1 MLRSPRKTRTRRHP
15 AELLVFSLA
24 ISTAGGVGVSLCGG
38 TVALAGNN
46 QAPLPPVSPN
56 PGPAD
61 WPMPAPTY
69 QPPPRRMPPPGMYQS
84 GANSTQL
91 QTGTQNTML
100 QTGTQNTMLQ
110 TGTQNTM
117 LQTGTQ
123 NTMLQTGTV
132 GTMIQSG
139 TNSSLIQGGVNKE
152 AGPVNILILLDCS
165 YSMKENLEHGMQ
177 KMDAAKMVL
186 QQALARVPSDVNLGL
201 RVFGQGYTGDP
212 FMDCKQSALLVPLGQ
227 GNRRSIIE
235 RTRQVHPYGL
245 TPLEYALRQAAEN
258 DLQGLNGPK
267 TLILISDGA
276 DTCGGNPC
284 EFIKQLPR
292 LGIKLKV
299 DIVGLSLKNRP
310 DDILARNQL
319 NCITERSGGK
329 YYDANTAAQLIES
342 ISASV
347 NKAISGRVIIK
358 PGTPAKNVDTPVELQ
373 EIQLKEQPLKA
384 PEAQPLG
391 APEAQ
396 PLGAPD
402 SRQMGAP
409 DSQPLQKK

>member
-1 MLRSPRKTRTRRHP
+1 MLKKPRKTRTRRHP
-15 AELLVFSLA
+15 VELLVFALA
-24 ISTAGGVGVSLCGG
+24 IGTAGGVAISLANG

-46 QAPLPPVSPN
+46 QAPLPPVSPQ
-56 PGPAD
+56 PEPAG

-69 QPPPRRMPPPGMYQS
+69 QPPPRRMPPPGAYQG
-84 GANSTQL
+84 GASSTQ
-91 QTGTQNTML
+91 L

-139 TNSSLIQGGVNKE
+139 TNSSLIQGGVLKD
-152 AGPVNILILLDCS
+152 AGPVNILILLDAS
-165 YSMKENLEHGMQ
+165 YSMKENLERGMQ

-186 QQALARVPSDVNLGL
+186 QQAIQRIPSDVNVGL
-201 RVFGQGYTGDP
+201 RVFGQGYTGEP
-212 FMDCKQSALLVPLGQ
+212 MMDCRQSALLVPLGQ

-235 RTRQVHPYGL
+235 KVRQIHPYGL
-245 TPLEYALRQAAEN
+245 TPLTYALRQAAEN
-258 DLQGLNGPK
+258 DLSGLQGPK

-276 DTCGGNPC
+276 DTCGENPC

-299 DIVGLSLKNRP
+299 DIVGLSLKNRFE
-310 DDILARNQL
+310 DIAARNQL
-319 NCITERSGGK
+319 NCITEQSGGK
-329 YYDANTAAQLIES
+329 YYDAKTAAELIES

-373 EIQLKEQPLKA
+373 EIQLREQPLKA
-384 PEAQPLG
+384 PEAQPLK
-391 APEAQ
+391 APDAQ
-396 PLGAPD
+396 PLQTPGT
-402 SRQMGAP
+402 
-409 DSQPLQKK
+409 QPQK

>member
-1 MLRSPRKTRTRRHP
+1 MGLSLGIAFGVVQELR
-15 AELLVFSLA
+15 AF
-24 ISTAGGVGVSLCGG
+24 AGD
-38 TVALAGNN
+38 N
-46 QAPLPPVSPN
+46 QAPLPPVSPS
-56 PGPAD
+56 PDPAG
-61 WPMPAPTY
+61 WPLPAPSY
-69 QPPPRRMPPPGMYQS
+69 QPPPRRNPQMYQG
-84 GANSTQL
+84 GANSAQLQTGTQNTLL

-110 TGTQNTM
+110 TGTAGA
-117 LQTGTQ
+117 L
-123 NTMLQTGTV
+123 
-132 GTMIQSG
+132 IQSG
-139 TNSSLIQGGVNKE
+139 TASSLIRGGVDKE

-165 YSMKENLEHGMQ
+165 FSMKEKLEGNMQ

-186 QQALARVPSDVNLGL
+186 QQALTRVPSDVNLGL

-235 RTRQVHPYGL
+235 RVRQVHPYGL
-245 TPLEYALRQAAEN
+245 TPLEYGLRQAAEN
-258 DLQGLNGPK
+258 DLAGLNGPK

-292 LGIKLKV
+292 MGIKLKV

-310 DDILARNQL
+310 DDVMARHQL
-319 NCITERSGGK
+319 KCITETSGGK

-347 NKAISGRVIIK
+347 NKAISGRVIMK
-358 PGTPAKNVDTPVELQ
+358 PGVPATNIDTPVELQ
-373 EIQLKEQPLKA
+373 EIQLQPMKA
-384 PEAQPLG
+384 PAAQPL
-391 APEAQ
+391 
-396 PLGAPD
+396 PD
-402 SRQMGAP
+402 GKPAVDAKP
-409 DSQPLQKK
+409 

>member
-1 MLRSPRKTRTRRHP
+1 MLRRQRKTRKRRHP
-15 AELLVFSLA
+15 AELLVFALA
-24 ISTAGGVGVSLCGG
+24 VGTAGGVAVSLANG

-46 QAPLPPVSPN
+46 QAPLPPVSPQ
-56 PGPAD
+56 PEPAG
-61 WPMPAPTY
+61 WPMPAPEY
-69 QPPPRRMPPPGMYQS
+69 QAPARRMPPPGAYQG
-84 GANSTQL
+84 GASSTRL

-139 TNSSLIQGGVNKE
+139 TNSSLIQGGVLKD

-165 YSMKENLEHGMQ
+165 YSMKENLERGMQ

-186 QQALARVPSDVNLGL
+186 QQALARVPADVNLGL

-235 RTRQVHPYGL
+235 RARQVHPYGL

-319 NCITERSGGK
+319 NCITEQSGGK

-373 EIQLKEQPLKA
+373 EIQLREQPLKA
-384 PEAQPLG
+384 PEAQPLK
-391 APEAQ
+391 APDAQ
-396 PLGAPD
+396 PLPAQD
-402 SRQMGAP
+402 A
-409 DSQPLQKK
+409 QPQK

>member
-1 MLRSPRKTRTRRHP
+1 MQRKPRRARIRRRP
-15 AELLVFSLA
+15 AELLVFTLA
-24 ISTAGGVGVSLCGG
+24 IGITCGATSYLAAFAGD
-38 TVALAGNN
+38 N
-46 QAPLPPVSPN
+46 QAPLPAVSPM
-56 PGPAD
+56 PEPAG
-61 WPMPAPTY
+61 WPAPAPTY
-69 QPPPRRMPPPGMYQS
+69 QPPPRRNPPAYQG

-91 QTGTQNTML
+91 QTGTQTNLL
-100 QTGTQNTMLQ
+100 QTGTQSTTLH
-110 TGTQNTM
+110 TGTQNTL
-117 LQTGTQ
+117 LQTGT
-123 NTMLQTGTV
+123 TGTL
-132 GTMIQSG
+132 IQSG
-139 TNSSLIQGGVNKE
+139 TASSMIRAGIDKE

-165 YSMKENLEHGMQ
+165 FSMKEKLEGSMQ

-212 FMDCKQSALLVPLGQ
+212 FIDCKQSALLVPLGQ

-245 TPLEYALRQAAEN
+245 TPLEFALRQAAES
-258 DLQGLNGPK
+258 DLSGLNGPK

-299 DIVGLSLKNRP
+299 DIVGLSLKHRI
-310 DDILARNQL
+310 DDIQARNQL
-319 NCITERSGGK
+319 NCITETSGGK

-358 PGTPAKNVDTPVELQ
+358 PGTPATNVETPVELQ
-373 EIQLKEQPLKA
+373 EIQLQPMKA
-384 PEAQPLG
+384 PAAQPL
-391 APEAQ
+391 
-396 PLGAPD
+396 PD
-402 SRQMGAP
+402 G
-409 DSQPLQKK
+409 K

>member
-1 MLRSPRKTRTRRHP
+1 MLRHP
-15 AELLVFSLA
+15 AELLVYSLA
-24 ISTAGGVGVSLCGG
+24 AGIAFGVTLNLTAF
-38 TVALAGNN
+38 AGDNK
-46 QAPLPPVSPN
+46 APLPPVSPM
-56 PGPAD
+56 PEPAG
-61 WPMPAPTY
+61 WPMPAPSY
-69 QPPPRRMPPPGMYQS
+69 QPPPRRNPQMYQG
-84 GANSTQL
+84 GANSAQL

-123 NTMLQTGTV
+123 NTMLQTGTA
-132 GTMIQSG
+132 GT
-139 TNSSLIQGGVNKE
+139 LIQTGAASSMIRAGVDKD

-165 YSMKENLEHGMQ
+165 FSMKEKLEGNMQ

-212 FMDCKQSALLVPLGQ
+212 FMDCKQSGLLVPLGQ

-235 RTRQVHPYGL
+235 RVRQVHPYGL

-258 DLQGLNGPK
+258 DLTGLPGPK

-292 LGIKLKV
+292 MGIKLKV

-310 DDILARNQL
+310 DDVMARHQL
-319 NCITERSGGK
+319 NCITETSGGK

-358 PGTPAKNVDTPVELQ
+358 PGTPATNIDTPVELQ
-373 EIQLKEQPLKA
+373 EIQLQPMKA
-384 PEAQPLG
+384 PAAQSLPNADLS
-391 APEAQ
+391 
-396 PLGAPD
+396 PD
-402 SRQMGAP
+402 EKPSP
-409 DSQPLQKK
+409 NPKP

>member
-1 MLRSPRKTRTRRHP
+1 
-15 AELLVFSLA
+15 
-24 ISTAGGVGVSLCGG
+24 
-38 TVALAGNN
+38 
-46 QAPLPPVSPN
+46 
-56 PGPAD
+56 
-61 WPMPAPTY
+61 MPAPTY
-69 QPPPRRMPPPGMYQS
+69 QPPPHRMQPAYQG

-110 TGTQNTM
+110 TGTA
-117 LQTGTQ
+117 

-139 TNSSLIQGGVNKE
+139 TASSIIQGGVDKE
-152 AGPVNILILLDCS
+152 AGPINILILLDAS

-186 QQALARVPSDVNLGL
+186 QQALSRIPSDVNVGL
-201 RVFGQGYTGDP
+201 RVFGQSYSGDP
-212 FMDCKQSALLVPLGQ
+212 YIDCKQSALLVPLGQ

-235 RTRQVHPYGL
+235 KVRQIHPYGL
-245 TPLEYALRQAAEN
+245 TPLTYALRQAAES
-258 DLQGLNGPK
+258 DLSGLQGPK

-276 DTCGGNPC
+276 DTCNENPC

-299 DIVGLSLKNRP
+299 DIVGLSLGHRP
-310 DDILARNQL
+310 DDIIARNQL
-319 NCITERSGGK
+319 NCITEKSGGK
-329 YYDANTAAQLIES
+329 YYDAKTAAQLIES

-358 PGTPAKNVDTPVELQ
+358 PGAPAKNIETPVELQ
-373 EIQLKEQPLKA
+373 EIQLQEQPLKA
-384 PEAQPLG
+384 PAAQPLQ
-391 APEAQ
+391 APDPQ
-396 PLGAPD
+396 PLP
-402 SRQMGAP
+402 
-409 DSQPLQKK
+409 QK

>member
-1 MLRSPRKTRTRRHP
+1 VLKSQRKTRTRSHP
-15 AELLVFSLA
+15 ADLFLFALTIGTACGVVFSFENG
-24 ISTAGGVGVSLCGG
+24 TA
-38 TVALAGNN
+38 AFAGSN
-46 QAPLPPVSPN
+46 QSPLPPVSPS
-56 PGPAD
+56 PAPAD

-69 QPPPRRMPPPGMYQS
+69 QPPPRRMPASGVYQG
-84 GANSTQL
+84 GANSTQ
-91 QTGTQNTML
+91 
-100 QTGTQNTMLQ
+100 LQ

-139 TNSSLIQGGVNKE
+139 TNSSLIQGGVNKD

-186 QQALARVPSDVNLGL
+186 QQALARVPADVNLGL
-201 RVFGQGYTGDP
+201 RVFGQGYSGDP

-310 DDILARNQL
+310 DDILARHQL
-319 NCITERSGGK
+319 NCITEQSGGK

-358 PGTPAKNVDTPVELQ
+358 EGTPAKNIDTPVELQ
-373 EIQLKEQPLKA
+373 EIQLREQPLKA
-384 PEAQPLG
+384 PEAQPLK
-391 APEAQ
+391 APDPQ
-396 PLGAPD
+396 PLKVPN
-402 SRQMGAP
+402 P
-409 DSQPLQKK
+409 QP

>member
-1 MLRSPRKTRTRRHP
+1 MCRRHP
-15 AELLVFSLA
+15 AELLGLA
-24 ISTAGGVGVSLCGG
+24 LVVCTAFG
-38 TVALAGNN
+38 AAQNLAAFAGDN
-46 QAPLPPVSPN
+46 QAPLPPVSPM
-56 PGPAD
+56 PEPAG
-61 WPMPAPTY
+61 WPMPAPSY
-69 QPPPRRMPPPGMYQS
+69 QPPPRRSQQMQQG
-84 GANSTQL
+84 GASSTQL

-117 LQTGTQ
+117 LQTGTA
-123 NTMLQTGTV
+123 
-132 GTMIQSG
+132 GTMIQTG
-139 TNSSLIQGGVNKE
+139 AASSMIRAGVDKD

-165 YSMKENLEHGMQ
+165 FSMKEKLEGSMQ

-212 FMDCKQSALLVPLGQ
+212 FMDCKQSGLLVPLGQ

-235 RTRQVHPYGL
+235 RVRQVHPYGL
-245 TPLEYALRQAAEN
+245 TPLEYALRQAAES
-258 DLQGLNGPK
+258 DLAGLPGPK

-292 LGIKLKV
+292 MGIKLKV

-310 DDILARNQL
+310 DDVIARHQL
-319 NCITERSGGK
+319 NCITETSGGK

-347 NKAISGRVIIK
+347 NKAISGRVIMK
-358 PGTPAKNVDTPVELQ
+358 PGTPATNIDTPVELQ
-373 EIQLKEQPLKA
+373 EIQLQPMKA
-384 PEAQPLG
+384 PAAQSLPDAGVLPDAKPSPDAKPL
-391 APEAQ
+391 PNLK
-396 PLGAPD
+396 P
-402 SRQMGAP
+402 
-409 DSQPLQKK
+409 

>member
-1 MLRSPRKTRTRRHP
+1 MLRKQRKTRKRRHP
-15 AELLVFSLA
+15 AELLVFALA
-24 ISTAGGVGVSLCGG
+24 VGTAGGVAVSLANG

-46 QAPLPPVSPN
+46 QAPLPPVSPM
-56 PGPAD
+56 PEPAG
-61 WPMPAPTY
+61 WPMPAPEY
-69 QPPPRRMPPPGMYQS
+69 QPPARRMPPPGAYQGGTS
-84 GANSTQL
+84 STQ
-91 QTGTQNTML
+91 
-100 QTGTQNTMLQ
+100 LQ

-139 TNSSLIQGGVNKE
+139 TNSSLIQGGVLKD

-165 YSMKENLEHGMQ
+165 YSMKENLERGMQ

-186 QQALARVPSDVNLGL
+186 QQALARVPADVNLGL

-212 FMDCKQSALLVPLGQ
+212 SMDCKQSALLVPLGQ

-319 NCITERSGGK
+319 NCITEQSGGK

-373 EIQLKEQPLKA
+373 EIQLREQPLKA
-384 PEAQPLG
+384 PEAQPLK
-391 APEAQ
+391 APDAQ
-396 PLGAPD
+396 PLPAQD
-402 SRQMGAP
+402 A
-409 DSQPLQKK
+409 QPQK

>member
-1 MLRSPRKTRTRRHP
+1 MQRKLRKTRTQRHP
-15 AELLVFSLA
+15 AELLVFAVAIGTTGGVA
-24 ISTAGGVGVSLCGG
+24 ISLLNG
-38 TVALAGNN
+38 TVAYAGDNK
-46 QAPLPPVSPN
+46 APLPPVSPM
-56 PGPAD
+56 PEPAG

-69 QPPPRRMPPPGMYQS
+69 QPPPRRNTLPSAYPGAPPLQS
-84 GANSTQL
+84 
-91 QTGTQNTML
+91 GTQNTTL
-100 QTGTQNTMLQ
+100 QTRTQNTMLQ

-139 TNSSLIQGGVNKE
+139 ANSSLIRGGVDRD
-152 AGPVNILILLDCS
+152 AGPVNILILLDAS

-186 QQALARVPSDVNLGL
+186 QQALSRVPSDVNLGL

-235 RTRQVHPYGL
+235 RVRQVHPYGL
-245 TPLEYALRQAAEN
+245 TPLEFALRQAAES

-310 DDILARNQL
+310 DDIMARHQL
-319 NCITERSGGK
+319 NCITEQSGGK

-373 EIQLKEQPLKA
+373 EIQLQEQPLKA
-384 PEAQPLG
+384 PEAQPLK
-391 APEAQ
+391 APAAQ
-396 PLGAPD
+396 PLP
-402 SRQMGAP
+402 
-409 DSQPLQKK
+409 QK

>member
-1 MLRSPRKTRTRRHP
+1 MQRKLRRTRARRHP
-15 AELLVFSLA
+15 AELLVLVLA
-24 ISTAGGVGVSLCGG
+24 IGTAGGVAVSLVNG
-38 TVALAGNN
+38 TVAFAGDNK
-46 QAPLPPVSPN
+46 APLPPVSPL
-56 PGPAD
+56 PAPEG
-61 WPMPAPTY
+61 WPVPAPTY
-69 QPPPRRMPPPGMYQS
+69 QPPPRRSQPYGGAYQ
-84 GANSTQL
+84 GGTNSTQL
-91 QTGTQNTML
+91 QTGTQTNLL
-100 QTGTQNTMLQ
+100 QTGAQNTMLQ
-110 TGTQNTM
+110 TGTA
-117 LQTGTQ
+117 

-139 TNSSLIQGGVNKE
+139 TASSLIQGGVNKE
-152 AGPVNILILLDCS
+152 AGPVNILFLLDAS

-235 RTRQVHPYGL
+235 RVRQVHPYGL
-245 TPLEYALRQAAEN
+245 TPLEFALRQAAEN
-258 DLQGLNGPK
+258 DLSGMNGPK

-299 DIVGLSLKNRP
+299 DIVGLSLGHRP
-310 DDILARNQL
+310 DDMLARHQL
-319 NCITERSGGK
+319 NCITDTTGGK
-329 YYDANTAAQLIES
+329 YYDAKTAAQLIES

-358 PGTPAKNVDTPVELQ
+358 PGAPAKNVDTPVELQ
-373 EIQLKEQPLKA
+373 EIQLQEQPLKA
-384 PEAQPLG
+384 PAAQPL
-391 APEAQ
+391 Q
-396 PLGAPD
+396 APD
-402 SRQMGAP
+402 P
-409 DSQPLQKK
+409 KPLPQK